1 MQKKVSNQVR
11 SSAFSWQVSDQLSRQ
26 RQHSRAPASMA
37 TVLRRLE
44 AERDDAQLEQRRLR
58 TECQSL
64 RDRLEALQGSQQRDL
79 GALEDRIA
87 ELQLQLDEVSGSRE

>member
-1 MQKKVSNQVR
+1 MIL
-11 SSAFSWQVSDQLSRQ
+11 ATFSWQVGEELSRQ

-58 TECQSL
+58 TESQSL
-64 RDRLEALQGSQQRDL
+64 RDRLAALQGSQQHDL
-79 GALEDRIA
+79 GVLEDRIA
-87 ELQLQLDEVSGSRE
+87 ELQLQLDEVSGE